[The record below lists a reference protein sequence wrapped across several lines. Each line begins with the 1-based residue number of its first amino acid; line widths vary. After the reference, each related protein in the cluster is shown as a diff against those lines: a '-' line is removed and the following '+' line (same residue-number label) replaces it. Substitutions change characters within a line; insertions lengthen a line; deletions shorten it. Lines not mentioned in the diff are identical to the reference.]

1 MLSTYMSSANPNNN
15 DLAASRHLLDS
26 LHTGAGLS
34 MLTVDAESPTA
45 AVTQALVRALPPERR
60 VAVIAAPRQSLMGFL
75 HSVCVAFGAP
85 VPLEN
90 HSIPVFVT
98 TWRGFLERHRSSRP
112 LLVLDE
118 AQTAPFYVLWQLLP
132 LIEPDE
138 EGQRS
143 LQVLLVGRPS
153 LHDLL
158 ARPEL
163 APVVSRVDAECR
175 LNEWPEEPAA
185 VPVPAETVHVQP
197 PAPTPPTRAPAP
209 PLTALP
215 PVRTPARRYLPGLLA
230 ICLAGAAVALVMWMQ
245 GGASDAARTPQVA
258 VATPPPPPVVAPP
271 VAPAVEAPPTA
282 PVAAAAP
289 TPPVPESA
297 PVAPRPPFGELVDDA
312 ESTWGT
318 LARQWNAQLSAKAP
332 CEEALAQQLQC
343 YRRPDMTPA
352 LLRQLDR
359 PGLVQM
365 KADGMVRW
373 VHLRSMDDGK
383 VTLFSS
389 GKTWTQPLAE
399 FTAQWTG
406 AYSTLWRLPP
416 GQKSQV
422 FTAVPAGPA
431 GQWLDQQLK
440 ALQAGGRLAPSADT
454 LEARV
459 RELQRAHQWPVDG
472 TALPTVLLLVNRM
485 VDVPEP
491 RLVAVP
497 GPVSR

>member
-1 MLSTYMSSANPNNN
+1 MLSTYMSSAHQHNN
-15 DLAASRHLLDS
+15 DLAASRHLLDN

-34 MLTVDAESPTA
+34 ILTVDTGAPTA
-45 AVTQALVRALPPERR
+45 AVTQTLVHALPPERR

-75 HSVCVAFGAP
+75 HAVCVAFGAP

-90 HSIPVFVT
+90 HSIPVFVAAL
-98 TWRGFLERHRSSRP
+98 REFLERHRASLP

-132 LIEPDE
+132 LIEPDD

-153 LHDLL
+153 LHELL

-163 APVVSRVDAECR
+163 APVIARVDAECQ
-175 LNEWPEEPAA
+175 LTDWPEEPAA
-185 VPVPAETVHVQP
+185 VPVAADTASVLS
-197 PAPTPPTRAPAP
+197 PAPTLPVPSPAP
-209 PLTALP
+209 LLVALP
-215 PVRTPARRYLPGLLA
+215 PARRRRLPWLMA
-230 ICLAGAAVALVMWMQ
+230 ACLAGGAVALVMWMQ
-245 GGASDAARTPQVA
+245 GGAPDAVRTPPVA
-258 VATPPPPPVVAPP
+258 VSATPPPVAAAPVSAPAEMPTTAPVVA
-271 VAPAVEAPPTA
+271 T
-282 PVAAAAP
+282 AP
-289 TPPVPESA
+289 TPPAPESA
-297 PVAPRPPFGELVDDA
+297 TAAPRPPFGELVDDA

-318 LARQWNAQLSAKAP
+318 LARQWNAQLSVKAP
-332 CEEALAQQLQC
+332 CEAALAQQLQC

-365 KADGMVRW
+365 KADGVVRW
-373 VHLRSMDDGK
+373 VHLRSMDDGQ

-416 GQKSQV
+416 GQNSQV
-422 FTAVPAGPA
+422 FTAVPASPA

-440 ALQAGGRLAPSADT
+440 ALQAGGRLAPTADT

-459 RELQRAHQWPVDG
+459 RELQRSHQWPVDG

-491 RLVAVP
+491 RLVAMP
-497 GPVSR
+497 TPVSR